1 VAAGAARH
9 FAPCACE
16 GQNAFFTE
24 RAPLGRS
31 SARGGCPAFRG
42 ISLCL
47 GRFICK
53 QSRVWGGE
61 KLVQIGNEG
70 AAFKSQLGY
79 ISVLVVRDV
88 MCPAVMK
95 DADPF
100 ISQGAD
106 GSPPALSVGSLESVE
121 RSCPKREL
129 DAVFRIFHKGLV
141 EEERAS
147 DAALGAGSEQ
157 SR

>member
-1 VAAGAARH
+1 M
-9 FAPCACE
+9 
-16 GQNAFFTE
+16 
-24 RAPLGRS
+24 
-31 SARGGCPAFRG
+31 
-42 ISLCL
+42 
-47 GRFICK
+47 
-53 QSRVWGGE
+53 
-61 KLVQIGNEG
+61 VQIGNEG

-147 DAALGAGSEQ
+147 DAALGAGAFAAAFDDRSNPAEAGQ
-157 SR
+157 INGVGQVFLVRAESRY